1 MTNRENIV
9 DSYRSRIEAGSGRK
23 LLRHELQF
31 LVDDFVAQLKEL
43 EFEEE
48 IKQRCKAEIALLEEG
63 YPQATIQGNQ
73 MPLYRNAITKALER
87 GALPLTPQNSH
98 SVQVSKN
105 SGEEFTVQ
113 NHYALTYFK
122 YDNAV
127 YQRVRNQGTEANNK
141 RQDDLQPINPDRYL
155 EAVQALFEKN
165 DALSLAI
172 VITALTGRRFTEVVV
187 KGTFE
192 PMEHPYMLRFKGQ
205 QKKGKDSPA
214 YEILTLIPA
223 DRVFPVI
230 QRFRSLRSVQALAG
244 KAYDSPEMNK
254 FNTRLNQ
261 AVQRVFGDTG
271 IIPTIEGR
279 KNVSLHRL
287 RGVYGAILIHQ
298 WCPNNVNQHRF
309 LQRYLGHV
317 LEGEVTPN
325 SPATPHYFHY
335 FIVDDNGNP
344 KTAQGI
350 KVMANGMVPIED
362 QVEVQ
367 PVLKKRGSLRI
378 AGKEHDRWHE
388 VLEKVAGQEHTQEAK
403 MSRVLE
409 LVESHLEGHS
419 SSATTTQSPASDAPA
434 QAAPTESLQVISNQA
449 ATLAWLTARIQELE
463 QQVQA
468 LQTERDTVAASL
480 GEAQIQLLGLRALQ
494 EDNVQL
500 KARLEI
506 AEATINQFR
515 SLAINGGSQS
525 AQSPV
530 PVPAPTTTTERRDVT
545 PEVTQ
550 KLEPLAAA
558 PKVVRATPHK
568 ERKAFNRAKAVFES
582 LQQWNTSHPQDTF
595 ALTAAVL
602 EQGFGINRKAAK
614 EFMDEWGEQVA
625 AHHAAISV
633 ENDRT
638 HNRGKNLDALK
649 AFVDISRV
657 SATTIP

>member
-1 MTNRENIV
+1 MVNREDIV
-9 DSYRSRIEAGSGRK
+9 ATYRSRIKAGSGRK
-23 LLRHELQF
+23 LLRHELKF
-31 LVDDFVAQLKEL
+31 LVDDFIDQLKGLGSED
-43 EFEEE
+43 E
-48 IKQRCKAEIALLEEG
+48 IQQRCKAEIALLEEG

-73 MPLYRNAITKALER
+73 MPLYRNVITEAIER
-87 GALPLTPQNSH
+87 GELTLTPQNSH
-98 SVQVSKN
+98 SVQVTKA

-127 YQRVRNQGTEANNK
+127 YQRVRNQGTQANNK

-155 EAVQALFEKN
+155 ETVQALLEKK

-172 VITALTGRRFTEVVV
+172 VITAVTGRRFTEVVV

-192 PMEHPYMLRFKGQ
+192 QMEHPYMLRFKGQ

-223 DRVFPVI
+223 AQVLSVI
-230 QRFRSLRSVQALAG
+230 KRFRVLSPVQALEG
-244 KAYDSPEMNK
+244 KTYDSPEMNR

-317 LEGEVTPN
+317 LDGEVTPN

-335 FIVDDNGNP
+335 YIVDENGNP

-350 KVMANGMVPIED
+350 KVMANGMVPIEQ
-362 QVEVQ
+362 QVEVK
-367 PVLKKRGSLRI
+367 PVVRKRGSLRI
-378 AGKEHDRWHE
+378 AGEERDRWHSA
-388 VLEKVAGQEHTQEAK
+388 LERIAGQEHTQEAK
-403 MSRVLE
+403 MSRILE
-409 LVESHLEGHS
+409 LVEAHLDGHS
-419 SSATTTQSPASDAPA
+419 SSAIKAQSPASDAST

-468 LQTERDTVAASL
+468 LLTQRDTAADSL
-480 GEAQIQLLGLRALQ
+480 AEAQNQLLGTKRLQ
-494 EDNVQL
+494 EDNAQL

-515 SLAINGGSQS
+515 SIVINGGSQP
-525 AQSPV
+525 AQSSV
-530 PVPAPTTTTERRDVT
+530 PSPAPAAPPATTE
-545 PEVTQ
+545 PQE
-550 KLEPLAAA
+550 LEPLASA
-558 PKVVRATPHK
+558 PKVVRAAPPK
-568 ERKAFNRAKAVFES
+568 ERKAFHRAKAVFDA

-595 ALTAAVL
+595 ALTTALL

-614 EFMDEWGEQVA
+614 EFMDEFQQQVA

-638 HNRGKNLDALK
+638 HNRGKDINALK
-649 AFVDISRV
+649 IFVAAAIAANLSG
-657 SATTIP
+657 